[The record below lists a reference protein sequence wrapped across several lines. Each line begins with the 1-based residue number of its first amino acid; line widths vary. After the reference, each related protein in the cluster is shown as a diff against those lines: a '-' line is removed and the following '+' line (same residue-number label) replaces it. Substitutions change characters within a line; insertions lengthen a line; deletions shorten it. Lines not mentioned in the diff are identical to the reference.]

1 MIWKFQVFNISSVEI
16 RSEEIDCVDVTSLKK
31 EIDLTGK
38 NILLVKDENIANITQ
53 KYHCVK
59 SFTTKKHYP
68 QKVTIFLNK
77 RSPLARVL
85 KLPNDSSFNLASLTS
100 SPSSQTALINWTF
113 PKVLEKSYLVVDDT
127 GYIFTKTEATDS
139 AIIFTPEGDLK
150 LGLQLNFDKFSK
162 IAVIIDKLNE
172 LRFDTAYIN
181 PAIKIADGYCLVKLN
196 GFSLAFSLQKDIFG
210 QLASLQLILQKA
222 KIDGNKIET
231 IDLRFERPVVI
242 YGKR

>member
-1 MIWKFQVFNISSVEI
+1 MIWKFQVFNISAVDI
-16 RSEEIDCVDVTSLKK
+16 KGQDIDCVDVTSLKK
-31 EIDLTGK
+31 EVDLIGK
-38 NILLVKDENIANITQ
+38 NILLVKDENITNIAG

-85 KLPNDSSFNLASLTS
+85 KLPNDSAFNLASLTS

-127 GYIFTKTEATDS
+127 GYIFTTTEATDS
-139 AIIFTPEGDLK
+139 AIIFTSGGDLK
-150 LGLQLNFDKFSK
+150 LGLQLNVDRFSK
-162 IAVIIDKLNE
+162 IAVIINKLNE

-181 PAIKIADGYCLVKLN
+181 PAIKIDGGYCLVKLN
-196 GFSLAFSLQKDIFG
+196 GLSLAFSLQKDIFG

-222 KIDGNKIET
+222 KIDGSKIET